1 MQTKKIIDRFKLD
14 NKVAIITG
22 GTRGIGLAI
31 AHALGEA
38 GARLI
43 VSSRTDKYRGFE
55 SIQKAGH
62 EVSYFSADLTI
73 KEKPQEL
80 IDFAIK
86 EKVQLIS

>member
-1 MQTKKIIDRFKLD
+1 MQTKKIIDRFKLN

-43 VSSRTDKYRGFE
+43 VSSRIRLPIPNHSGAHR
-55 SIQKAGH
+55 AG
-62 EVSYFSADLTI
+62 
-73 KEKPQEL
+73 EL
-80 IDFAIK
+80 AS
-86 EKVQLIS
+86 E

>member
-43 VSSRTDKYRGFE
+43 VSSRIERK
-55 SIQKAGH
+55 KW
-62 EVSYFSADLTI
+62 
-73 KEKPQEL
+73 
-80 IDFAIK
+80 AILK
-86 EKVQLIS
+86 KRLKTK

>member
-1 MQTKKIIDRFKLD
+1 MQTKKIIDRFKLN

-43 VSSRTDKYRGFE
+43 VSSRTDKYGGFK
-55 SIQKAGH
+55 SLQNLGTFQMFTAHI
-62 EVSYFSADLTI
+62 FSTFNILL
-73 KEKPQEL
+73 P
-80 IDFAIK
+80 F
-86 EKVQLIS
+86 S